1 MEEKVNYTLHKWV
14 LLILKVIPM
23 ILAFIALLNTILSYW
38 DVDIPLLSYLGGV
51 SLFPLIF
58 LYLSSYAFRFCECHR
73 VFLHYVSVTWVL
85 NIIDYYIGIPVSNKE
100 LFLLYMI
107 ITCIFL
113 FVILYIHQ
121 QHKRGK
127 YLYRNRCIFYSH

>member
-23 ILAFIALLNTILSYW
+23 ILAFTALLNTILSYW

-58 LYLSSYAFRFCECHR
+58 LYLSSYAFQFCEYHR
-73 VFLHYVSVTWVL
+73 MFLHYVTLNWVL
-85 NIIDYYIGIPVSNKE
+85 NIYDYYIGIPLSDKE
-100 LFLLYMI
+100 LLMMYLI
-107 ITCIFL
+107 ITGIFM
-113 FVILYIHQ
+113 FIILYLHL
-121 QHKRGK
+121 KELK
-127 YLYRNRCIFYSH
+127 NR